1 MQKRSYQHP
10 CNEDGQFQKKCGC
23 SIHLDNLEEKYEI
36 FKTSSVNCKKGYKN
50 LVDEGLIDW
59 HASYVCK
66 YLLKFYART
75 MQNPATCFRSKQ
87 YV

>member
-10 CNEDGQFQKKCGC
+10 CNEDGQFQKKCGY

-75 MQNPATCFRSKQ
+75 MQNPTTCFRSKQ